1 MDNIDRYEILDEPD
15 ERGYV
20 TVKRLADGKTATC
33 KASWLKPVPH
43 SENPAHVMPRSRVKA
58 LRMAML
64 DWVTRTEGL
73 TNGKAR

>member
-20 TVKRLADGKTATC
+20 TVKRLADGKIAPC
-33 KASWLKPVPH
+33 KAAWLKPAPH
-43 SENPAHVMPRSRVKA
+43 SDSPTHVLPRSRVKA

-64 DWVTRTEGL
+64 VWE
-73 TNGKAR
+73 

>member
-15 ERGYV
+15 GRGMV
-20 TVKRLADGKTATC
+20 EVRRVSDGKTATA

-43 SENPAHVMPRSRVKA
+43 SESPAHVMPRSRTKA

-64 DWVTRTEGL
+64 NWE
-73 TNGKAR
+73 

>member
-1 MDNIDRYEILDEPD
+1 MDTIDRYEILSEPD
-15 ERGYV
+15 KRGYV
-20 TVKRLADGKTATC
+20 TVKRLSDGRLAPC
-33 KASWLKPVPH
+33 KAAWLKAAPH
-43 SENPAHVMPRSRVKA
+43 SESPTRVMPRSRAKA